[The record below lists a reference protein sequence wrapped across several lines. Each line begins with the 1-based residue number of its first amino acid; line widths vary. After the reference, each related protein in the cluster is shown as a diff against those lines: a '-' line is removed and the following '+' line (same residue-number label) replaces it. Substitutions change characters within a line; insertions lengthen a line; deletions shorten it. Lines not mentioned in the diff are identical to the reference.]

1 MTRRYPGKAV
11 DASLSLEQPNAM
23 DTIYRNNWLNAHESI
38 RTAPTVVVT
47 TGTLKGHDSDLG
59 YYPSDKNGSVSSLGK
74 YQMTLEQIRLL
85 DLQHKDP
92 SVTQAI
98 KDLSGYKPSTLRR
111 KNRRHYPGWDDL
123 IDTQPKSGERDLD
136 IDQLSVYDDNHFDS
150 HRGPTSQ
157 TNSNGTRSPAYAN
170 VTSSTKQLK
179 RSQTMRESNQ
189 TPPMFCST
197 LDIKDMFRRRPSP
210 NDISPIPC
218 DRTPTRR
225 RHTGSSGSNSNASS
239 SSASSSK
246 KSSAEQQLLITVQPN
261 CDSNNTTGHPN
272 VDGQFRASMYGEGSD
287 EETSPPP
294 IEVQPKYSRD
304 PSTRMRK
311 ASGRPS
317 RSTDPW
323 SADASKTVQ
332 RAKSVRIQND
342 HQVIIDNDSNVV
354 LRPSPPIAS
363 PRNAKFNTIAIR
375 NNHYE
380 RPPASELHQQQPQRS
395 INPQRTLSS
404 ILKTPSPSISVN
416 DISPSPTT
424 NNSSPAAAGLQLP
437 PSRRNAAS
445 SSSVD
450 SDELFSIPRP
460 RLIVP
465 VHTYARKRRTGNL
478 LGAVA
483 DEAEDDCSTTPAVP
497 VTNGKSIIIRAKF
510 HFVFYAVFRVCVYV
524 YIWFHHNSK
533 TGPYTYIKSGLVS
546 TYSPYIT
553 HHHHHQ
559 V

>member
-38 RTAPTVVVT
+38 RTAPTTVMAT
-47 TGTLKGHDSDLG
+47 NANGQESILEYSEKRNSNE
-59 YYPSDKNGSVSSLGK
+59 KNGSVSSLGK

-92 SVTQAI
+92 TVTQAI

-123 IDTQPKSGERDLD
+123 IDTQPTSGSRDLEFE
-136 IDQLSVYDDNHFDS
+136 QLSVYGDSGWDSPKGSSKSTPQRNHN
-150 HRGPTSQ
+150 HTKTSG
-157 TNSNGTRSPAYAN
+157 SSSPAYAN
-170 VTSSTKQLK
+170 VASSTKLK

-197 LDIKDMFRRRPSP
+197 QDIKDMFRRRASP
-210 NDISPIPC
+210 DDLPPIPC
-218 DRTPTRR
+218 DRTLPLR
-225 RHTGSSGSNSNASS
+225 RHGGSSGSNSNASTS
-239 SSASSSK
+239 SSGCSSK
-246 KSSAEQQLLITVQPN
+246 KSSAEQLINNPN
-261 CDSNNTTGHPN
+261 CDSNSTGHPN
-272 VDGQFRASMYGEGSD
+272 VEGHFRASMYDEGSD
-287 EETSPPP
+287 DEATFPP

-311 ASGRPS
+311 ASERAS
-317 RSTDPW
+317 RSGDPW
-323 SADASKTVQ
+323 SNDVNKSVQ

-342 HQVIIDNDSNVV
+342 HQIIFGNDSDA
-354 LRPSPPIAS
+354 RSPSIAS
-363 PRNAKFNTIAIR
+363 PRNTKFNTIAIR
-375 NNHYE
+375 NSQFE
-380 RPPASELHQQQPQRS
+380 RPSTIELHQQRS
-395 INPQRTLSS
+395 INKQKLLPS
-404 ILKTPSPSISVN
+404 ILKTSPTISVN
-416 DISPSPTT
+416 DIAPVAAL
-424 NNSSPAAAGLQLP
+424 SPALGLQLP

-483 DEAEDDCSTTPAVP
+483 DEAEDECSTLATAA
-497 VTNGKSIIIRAKF
+497 NGKCKSRKF
-510 HFVFYAVFRVCVYV
+510 HFDF
-524 YIWFHHNSK
+524 
-533 TGPYTYIKSGLVS
+533 
-546 TYSPYIT
+546 
-553 HHHHHQ
+553 
-559 V
+559 